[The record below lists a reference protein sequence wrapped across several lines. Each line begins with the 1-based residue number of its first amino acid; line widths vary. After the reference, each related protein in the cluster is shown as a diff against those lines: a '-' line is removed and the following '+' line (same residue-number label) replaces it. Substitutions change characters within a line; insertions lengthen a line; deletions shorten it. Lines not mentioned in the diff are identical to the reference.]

1 MVVAP
6 TLRGGGAE
14 RVVSILTKEWAKFHQ
29 VTVVLFDASDT
40 DYGCGGRIVDIQIP
54 ASKKFLRKIFN
65 VGARSV
71 RLMSIIQRECPDRV
85 ISFMESANL
94 PAIAAAALTGYLDKL
109 YVSVHCNPKTL
120 SFPYQVLLPLLY
132 RFSAGV
138 IAVSEG
144 VKRNLV
150 SLGLPAGRISAIPN
164 PVVCGD
170 KQVKVDK
177 SVSPMSARFLL
188 GVGRLHQVKGFDRLL
203 QAFRRLERPELQLV
217 ILGEGAERLTLLR
230 LARGLEVEKSVH
242 LPGRIADVD
251 PWYRHAECFVLSS
264 RSEAWPNVLMEAL
277 VNGCPIVS
285 FDVKHG
291 PSEIIEDGDS
301 GLLVPEGDVEALAAA
316 IARVLDEVN
325 LRRRLVAKGRERVQ
339 DYYVDKIAPRWLD
352 GH

>member
-54 ASKKFLRKIFN
+54 ASKNFLRKIFN

-132 RFSAGV
+132 RFSAGG

-150 SLGLPAGRISAIPN
+150 SLGLPAG
-164 PVVCGD
+164 
-170 KQVKVDK
+170 
-177 SVSPMSARFLL
+177 
-188 GVGRLHQVKGFDRLL
+188 
-203 QAFRRLERPELQLV
+203 
-217 ILGEGAERLTLLR
+217 
-230 LARGLEVEKSVH
+230 
-242 LPGRIADVD
+242 
-251 PWYRHAECFVLSS
+251 
-264 RSEAWPNVLMEAL
+264 
-277 VNGCPIVS
+277 S